1 MKTFLLE
8 KSRVVSQAFG
18 ERNYH
23 VFYQICAVRDEPHM
37 KELHLCMLLINI
49 SRVETELLLL
59 LMSLQ
64 VSIIDLCIHCTCT

>member
-23 VFYQICAVRDEPHM
+23 VFYQICAVRDESHM

-49 SRVETELLLL
+49 SEIT
-59 LMSLQ
+59 
-64 VSIIDLCIHCTCT
+64 VS